1 MQELE
6 QQGSD
11 WLDQGFARSTRRLFR
26 LGLLRFLN
34 FLETTEGGSWDVE
47 RLKQERLK
55 DVQDRKYQFENRT
68 VTFFEWLKTPPAKAL
83 DIPFKRLRAKTG
95 KIRVHV
101 YHIPAGRTPSD
112 SQRKV
117 FINAVRSFF
126 AFHRLDLRF
135 TRQQKRL
142 LGRRAREIFQ
152 DYLPD
157 LGDLAKMTD
166 VGSPL
171 ERYIL
176 LAGKDLGLRAV
187 DFGGLIQGMFS
198 AALDKTP
205 PVFLGKIYTQ
215 KEGVYA
221 FPYLTEDGQQAARV
235 WLKILES
242 RGMRDDNAPM
252 LTIKPKEFSEN
263 LKRMAGKAGIDLH
276 GQRIRFHCLRKFL
289 IDRISLHMAE
299 SKWKQIVGK
308 QIDESAYVSPLKLG
322 EAFREVLNLIQVST
336 IKKTLQL
343 GDDEIKELLDIARLF
358 REKKLVQVAP

>member
-1 MQELE
+1 MPKLE
-6 QQGSD
+6 EQGSD
-11 WLDQGFARSTRRLFR
+11 WLDQGFAPSTRRLFR
-26 LGLLRFLN
+26 LGLLRFLD
-34 FLETTEGGSWDVE
+34 FLETTEGGSWDVD
-47 RLKQERLK
+47 RLKGDRLT
-55 DVQDRKYQFENRT
+55 DVQDRKYQFENRA
-68 VTFFEWLKTPPAKAL
+68 VNFYEWLKTPPAKPL
-83 DIPFKRLRAKTG
+83 DIPFKRLRPKTG
-95 KIRVHV
+95 KIRIHT
-101 YHIPAGRTPSD
+101 YHIPAGRIPSD
-112 SQRKV
+112 SERKV

-142 LGRRAREIFQ
+142 LGRRAREVFQ

-157 LGDLAKMTD
+157 VGDVARMAD
-166 VGSPL
+166 VGTPL

-176 LAGKDLGLRAV
+176 LAGKDLALRAV
-187 DFGGLIQGMFS
+187 DFAGLTQGMFS
-198 AALDKTP
+198 AAIDKTA
-205 PVFLGKIYTQ
+205 PVFLGKVYTQ

-221 FPYLTEDGQQAARV
+221 FPFLTEDGQAAARV

-252 LTIKPKEFSEN
+252 LTIKPKELSEN

-308 QIDESAYVSPLKLG
+308 QIDESAYVSPLKLAEG
-322 EAFREVLNLIQVST
+322 FREVLNLIQVST
-336 IKKTLQL
+336 IKKTAQL
-343 GDDEIKELLDIARLF
+343 GDDEIKQLLDMARLF
-358 REKKLVQVAP
+358 KEGKLVQVAQ